1 MNALVTGGT
10 GFIGSHL
17 VEELL
22 HRGWK
27 LRVLAKD
34 RMFASDL
41 PADVVIA
48 DLRDSDALRGILR
61 DVDVVFHVAGLT
73 RARRNAEYY
82 FGNHLV
88 TRDLLAACM
97 RHAPDLRRFVYVSS
111 LTAMGPR
118 RGETESTERGGFHP
132 VSHYGRS
139 KMLAE
144 IEVMRAGTRLPVTIV
159 RPSAVYGPR
168 DRDLYRYFKMIRG
181 NLELLLGSGAQMLN
195 LVHARDVVQGI
206 ILAAERPEAV
216 GEAFL
221 IGSDENYRTD
231 AICGAIA
238 EAMDKRPLV
247 LHLPEALIYLVGY
260 GGEAIGRIA
269 RRQVFFNAQKVREA
283 VQRAWTCSIDKARDV
298 IGYQPS
304 VSLADGMAETF
315 AWYRAH
321 RWL

>member
-1 MNALVTGGT
+1 MKALVTGGT

-22 HRGWK
+22 RRGWE
-27 LRVLAKD
+27 LRIVAKD
-34 RMFASDL
+34 RMFGADL
-41 PADVVIA
+41 PVEVTYA
-48 DLRDSDALRGILR
+48 DLRDAEKLRPALEDI
-61 DVDVVFHVAGLT
+61 DVVFHVAGLT

-88 TRDLLAACM
+88 TRDLLRAC
-97 RHAPDLRRFVYVSS
+97 RLHAKRLRRFVYVSS

-118 RGETESTERGGFHP
+118 RNGTEVTEDTGFHP

-144 IEVMRAGTRLPVTIV
+144 IAVMEAGVHLPVTVV

-181 NLELLLGSGAQMLN
+181 NLELLLGSGSHLLN
-195 LVHARDVVQGI
+195 LVHVDDVVQGI
-206 ILAAERPEAV
+206 IRAAEHPDAE

-221 IGSDENYRTD
+221 IGSAENYRTD
-231 AICGAIA
+231 AICDAIA
-238 EAMDKRPLV
+238 VAMHKKPLV
-247 LHLPEALIYLVGY
+247 FHLPESLIYLVGY
-260 GGEAIGRIA
+260 SGEALGRLA

-283 VQRAWTCSIDKARDV
+283 VQEAWTCSIAKARER
-298 IGYQPS
+298 IGYIPQVP
-304 VSLADGMAETF
+304 LPDGVAGTF
-315 AWYRAH
+315 DWYREQ